1 MVILKKLLLR
11 LNDRCLSAE
20 YSGEL
25 IRLMG
30 ENFSFEFRQRVI
42 ILRNADN
49 VEVYSIRGGHKKVIY
64 AKYYDRLLSC
74 SEPGELV
81 RDEVSTPLFTARVTK
96 CALDTYLTIVFSGAY
111 LVDYAVISRDLVGLL
126 IPGKREVY
134 VEVSGS
140 VTTIYIV

>member
-1 MVILKKLLLR
+1 
-11 LNDRCLSAE
+11 
-20 YSGEL
+20 
-25 IRLMG
+25 MG

-49 VEVYSIRGGHKKVIY
+49 VEVYSIRGGRKKVIY

>member
-49 VEVYSIRGGHKKVIY
+49 VEVYSIRGGRKKVIY

>member
-1 MVILKKLLLR
+1 VVILKKLLLR

-49 VEVYSIRGGHKKVIY
+49 VEVYSIRGGRKKVIY